1 MSQNPSSSPLPSSE
15 APSEVSSEAP
25 SATDGVVDAEVQRAT
40 AAYRQLLSPEAFAEM
55 QALVG
60 DVLATHPV
68 ATVVVSRT
76 RQRGPVERS
85 GERPRDGVA
94 PVGALP
100 GRARGGGAR

>member
-1 MSQNPSSSPLPSSE
+1 MSQSPSTSPPSSAESD
-15 APSEVSSEAP
+15 A
-25 SATDGVVDAEVQRAT
+25 VVEAEVQRAT
-40 AAYRQLLSPEAFAEM
+40 AAYRELLPPEAFAEM

-68 ATVVVSRT
+68 ATVLLSRT
-76 RQRGPVERS
+76 RQRAPVERS

-100 GRARGGGAR
+100 GRARGGETR